1 MAIYKQIEQE
11 DLQTRKVSSV
21 TTDQKDKMEAI
32 VTAFITHLKAAL

>member
-1 MAIYKQIEQE
+1 MAIYKQIEQA
-11 DLQTRKVSSV
+11 DVINRKASSI

>member
-11 DLQTRKVSSV
+11 DVINRKASSI